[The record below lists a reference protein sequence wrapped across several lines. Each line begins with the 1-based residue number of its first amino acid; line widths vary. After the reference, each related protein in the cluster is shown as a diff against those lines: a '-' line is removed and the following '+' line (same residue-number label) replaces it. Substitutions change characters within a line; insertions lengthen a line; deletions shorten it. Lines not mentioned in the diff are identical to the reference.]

1 VAFVTKCRLK
11 ACNEMRQLLEAR
23 PAPDAH
29 AAPAVSDFATSS
41 QIASSILDGSTA
53 DSTSTVATIVYARLH
68 HFSDVCNSLNADEAA
83 SFVNEV
89 RRVLTEPITKLGGE
103 VATRRPDSIL
113 AVFSNKPED
122 KKPNHA
128 QRGLHAAILL
138 VHEAVQLAQ
147 VVAERPE
154 LSHLP
159 GLSLGA
165 GVHLGAA
172 DLSRRANGKVHAA
185 GEAVEVARLL
195 EVTAMDLNWSI
206 ATSSATRL
214 AAAGRASGGRIGS
227 VGLPDNSFLD
237 IVEVT
242 GLVPRPNSHTAPE
255 VFDKLRAALQSN
267 QQARRRAGT
276 TAAVPN
282 APASGTHLLIEGYR
296 VLRKIGEGGMAA
308 IYLAQAAEGG
318 PPQVLKVM
326 RLDQGLEGD
335 ALQRFIQEYA
345 LLAQIHHPNVARI
358 HRQDFSVAHAY
369 IAMEFFPLGDLRA
382 RMRAG
387 PVDPQTALSW
397 IKQAAAGLGAIHQV
411 GIVHRDMK
419 PDNLMLR
426 QDGSM
431 ALADFG
437 VAKQVAMK
445 ITDTG
450 DGDIVGTPYYLS
462 PEQALGQP
470 VDARCDIYSL
480 GVMAYELLTGR
491 KPYHASSAQELL
503 RMHVQDPVPLL
514 PPDHAHLQA
523 VMESLM
529 AKDHEQRYPSAQALL
544 DDLARMGL

>member
-1 VAFVTKCRLK
+1 
-11 ACNEMRQLLEAR
+11 MRQLLEAS
-23 PAPDAH
+23 PSAEAHEAPRFGDFVSNSQLASTLDATG
-29 AAPAVSDFATSS
+29 AEPTSVVS
-41 QIASSILDGSTA
+41 
-53 DSTSTVATIVYARLH
+53 TIVYARLH
-68 HFSDVCNSLNADEAA
+68 HFSEACNAMGADEAA
-83 SFVNEV
+83 AFVNEV
-89 RRVLTEPITKLGGE
+89 RRILTEPVLKLGGE
-103 VATRRPDSIL
+103 VANRRPDSIL

-122 KKPNHA
+122 KPNHA
-128 QRGLHAAILL
+128 QRGLHAGILA

-147 VVAERPE
+147 ALAARPE
-154 LSHLP
+154 FAHLP
-159 GLSLGA
+159 GLTLA
-165 GVHLGAA
+165 VGVHLGVA
-172 DLSRRANGKVHAA
+172 DLSRRNNGKVHAV

-206 ATSSATRL
+206 ATSAGTRL
-214 AAAGRASGGRIGS
+214 ASAGRADGGRIGS

-242 GLVPRPNSHTAPE
+242 GLVPRRGSRTPPE
-255 VFDKLRAALQSN
+255 VFAKLRDALQVN
-267 QQARRRAGT
+267 QHARRRA
-276 TAAVPN
+276 AAAPN
-282 APASGTHLLIEGYR
+282 VPASGTHLLIEGYR
-296 VLRKIGEGGMAA
+296 VLRKIGEGGMAS
-308 IYLAQAAEGG
+308 IFLAQSAEGG

-326 RLDQGLEGD
+326 RLDQGLEAD

-345 LLAQIHHPNVARI
+345 LLAQIQHPNVARI
-358 HRQDFSVAHAY
+358 YRQDFSVAHAY
-369 IAMEFFPLGDLRA
+369 IAMEFFPNGDLRQ
-382 RMRAG
+382 RMKSG
-387 PVDPQTALSW
+387 PIDPDTALAY

-426 QDGSM
+426 HDGSL

-437 VAKQVAMK
+437 VAKQVSMK

-462 PEQALGQP
+462 PEQALGHP

-514 PPDHAHLQA
+514 PADHAHLQA
-523 VMESLM
+523 VMEGLM